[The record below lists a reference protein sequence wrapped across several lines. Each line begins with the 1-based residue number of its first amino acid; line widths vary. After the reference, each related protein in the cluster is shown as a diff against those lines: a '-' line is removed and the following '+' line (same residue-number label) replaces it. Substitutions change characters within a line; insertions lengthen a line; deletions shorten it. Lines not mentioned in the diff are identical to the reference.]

1 MDPLEYWKN
10 SSYKYPYL
18 SILARRY
25 LAILAT
31 LATIKSIFSV
41 SNNIIIKPRNR
52 LNLETVRM
60 LLLLKSW
67 KIKNLSEL
75 EKELGLEDIEKED

>member
-1 MDPLEYWKN
+1 MDLLEYWKN

-25 LAILAT
+25 LAIPAT
-31 LATIKSIFSV
+31 SAAIESIFSV
-41 SNNIIIKPRNR
+41 SSNIITKPRNR
-52 LNLETVRM
+52 LNPETVRM

-67 KIKNLSEL
+67 KVKNLSEL